1 MSGIDDILIARV
13 FSPAAGFLEHR
24 LGLGQWRVAIECL
37 NGHVACYLAGVAFAI
52 AGKGAEDGIFV
63 DLLAA
68 LLWLGI
74 MDVVRRAALRQA
86 ASSMGVQS
94 ARLGERHFRCIFLIM
109 LPVSS
114 CYVEGWAS
122 GFYTASLALLVAHLY
137 FKASDSPPPERGR
150 RLAFRGAH

>member
-1 MSGIDDILIARV
+1 MSGIDDILIERI
-13 FSPAAGFLEHR
+13 FSPAAGWLEHR

-52 AGKGAEDGIFV
+52 AGKGTGDGIFV

-74 MDVVRRAALRQA
+74 MEAVRRAAMRQA
-86 ASSMGVQS
+86 GSSMGAQT
-94 ARLGERHFRCIFLIM
+94 ARLGEWRFRCIFLVM
-109 LPVSS
+109 LPVSL

-122 GFYTASLALLVAHLY
+122 GFYTASLALLTAHLY
-137 FKASDSPPPERGR
+137 FKACDAPPPGRKR
-150 RLAFRGAH
+150 RLAFTRAV